1 MKLYRYRRILAL
13 AAAGAIAA
21 VGFGAA
27 AKPSPPMTEIVYTV
41 NEGDTLWQIADSY
54 IDDEENIQE
63 FIYELKRNN
72 PHIEKY
78 LQPGQQIKIGI
89 KKELADIGVS
99 ANSQNFK

>member
-1 MKLYRYRRILAL
+1 MNLYRYRRILAL
-13 AAAGAIAA
+13 AAAGAVAA

-27 AKPSPPMTEIVYTV
+27 EKPSPPMTEIIYTV

-72 PHIEKY
+72 PHLEEY

>member
-13 AAAGAIAA
+13 VAAGAVAA

-27 AKPSPPMTEIVYTV
+27 ERPSPPMTEIIYTV
-41 NEGDTLWQIADSY
+41 QKGDTLWQIADRC
-54 IDDEENIQE
+54 IGDEENIQS

-72 PHIEKY
+72 PHIEEY